1 VKSIFSCRVH
11 KPLPVNYRTAAMEGR
26 GLMLLVEKDLHHRGY
41 RKDEPGTLHLQPPT
55 KPYTIIPDAVDNLIE
70 VVRAK
75 NGKVIFHRK

>member
-1 VKSIFSCRVH
+1 
-11 KPLPVNYRTAAMEGR
+11 MEGR

-75 NGKVIFHRK
+75 NGKVIFTENNQLEQFNHLALLLRY